1 MARRNLQVSFDNFFR
16 SFCPDHSWKI
26 SSLEWMPGKKSIFAS
41 QDGDTQ
47 QDEEDMFAPAGMEDT
62 STDTSSVA
70 DIPKFY
76 VADGN
81 GEKFLREVLEKE
93 FLWTGI
99 PAEDDVNDK
108 FKLKWTQVVNGIN
121 YFSFKEGEQ
130 LVNHIPNASVL
141 MGKNMLFERMEDLKF
156 LLQDAYY
163 KPDHEVNMESFWPQC
178 FRLDTV
184 ASRLAFYQ
192 YVDSLEN

>member
-1 MARRNLQVSFDNFFR
+1 
-16 SFCPDHSWKI
+16 
-26 SSLEWMPGKKSIFAS
+26 
-41 QDGDTQ
+41 
-47 QDEEDMFAPAGMEDT
+47 MFAPAGMEDT

-156 LLQDAYY
+156 LL
-163 KPDHEVNMESFWPQC
+163 
-178 FRLDTV
+178 
-184 ASRLAFYQ
+184 
-192 YVDSLEN
+192 